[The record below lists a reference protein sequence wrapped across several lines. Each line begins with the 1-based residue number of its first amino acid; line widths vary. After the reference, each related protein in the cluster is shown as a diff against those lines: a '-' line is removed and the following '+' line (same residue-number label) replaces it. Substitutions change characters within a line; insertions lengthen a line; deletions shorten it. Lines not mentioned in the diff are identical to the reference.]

1 MRLAKTAKQ
10 EWRDLFGDL
19 YDILRTS
26 GDRTIE
32 VDISSSDTL
41 TDDIMNLRY
50 FFPLAYRLVETK
62 VITVSAPLILN
73 ILLAPAGGNVPAE
86 YLSRT
91 ETFLSQARN
100 LPYIKILV
108 NGTPLSQPLGEPG
121 RLFPLC
127 QVYRSGAS
135 SAHNDYRILAECLY
149 DKDRGENASRQNTP
163 PFVDI
168 ANKLLQRVKSQENYK
183 GLRGVSR
190 SFDASDK
197 EKLQIQVNE
206 YLNEHLGTMSILA
219 QIIWLFIL
227 RELQESK
234 QLYSL
239 PKRNEDSPHIFENVL
254 AKSRMDAIVYSEGMQ
269 QLIENACLHSCG
281 HTAWFGFR
289 MYQAGRK
296 PSMSKLVEET
306 RTRVKLYESYSPC
319 FRQSSRTSSQNI
331 FNEDYDFYFEFFVL
345 DDAGDHAGMTE
356 QYNQKVFEENQDIV
370 LPVYQ
375 SKLSEEERRS
385 FQPPRQFADVFPY
398 RESWMESACAAA
410 QAQEIRLYVTKLSHL
425 LELPVRRGNLES
437 HLEDLTIHYGLRLL
451 RRIVAVNHGYLMGSS
466 PCGKNTTLY
475 YLNGNTEGNKGESEP
490 KGSYV
495 TEWKAILPIT
505 YQWNKVAENASV
517 VNGQNCFGEKIS
529 PPRKTLY
536 FISQSELLD
545 NISARKKEDDISAL
559 REFLKDRLSA
569 LTAEEINLSVLL
581 VQMEQITLYDLEVIS
596 KSLFAEIVRIIWK
609 KENAEPRIALVFSAP
624 EAIHEFV
631 RLFSVFYLKSEQ
643 PDMKRVQIALCTGN
657 TRYNGI
663 YDVEFMLAGSSL
675 GSTYE
680 NALLFAYHHSEN
692 TLAYLPL
699 LDYLTK
705 SENTT
710 EDPAESSLPLFP
722 FELCLPPVLPN
733 SPTQKLDWQHNWFIQ
748 RMNAVLQE
756 DLRDHAYGCMIDDIH
771 IRLSSKLHLG
781 RFYEAELLFHN
792 MGNIA
797 RFAYMIAQE
806 LLYGDS
812 IETLVKDG
820 QILLLGYE
828 KYSAAL
834 LLQVEYW
841 LKKAG
846 CFDGVYMA
854 IIYDGEDESH
864 VELRPYFDM
873 ESERCPCPKQVQPVT
888 ILPVGTTLST
898 IYKMHNTARRSL
910 GSWFHGLWDER
921 ARNRNICLILANRDL
936 CGTGDLNAITY
947 RYWSDVDRGRQI
959 VTVNREKV
967 ASKEVQVK
975 YLLGADV
982 EWMDPRDCAICRKV
996 GEDIRPIIGGKQSDT
1011 IPSAIFLLHA
1021 DRGGRFRDLLDEN
1034 HLKENEKRICAL
1046 LGNISYSHIYHGNN
1060 HFQFYLY
1067 FQEIYLQNRD
1077 DIHEDLRKY
1086 RVTQDGFHVVISP
1099 LQSTN
1104 STFVKAVIDE
1114 AFNGS
1119 ARFLNVDLSNAYREE
1134 IRTKFSYIS
1143 EEYRCMQR
1151 NNPNAKF
1158 YIHFVDTSIVTG
1170 SRLNR
1175 ARLFMQML
1183 LQQSHICSKNVHL
1196 FERVFL
1202 LVNRCSYD
1210 SANYFTKDPRQN
1222 LYAYIHLAIPSYNT
1236 ENDFCPACKLTA
1248 KYELLGKR
1256 SSTERLS
1263 GEFQRLQEKHGKR
1276 KFDKYD
1282 RWLNEA
1288 IRKNRTYFSWLK
1300 QWLYVN
1306 VSHSQKRLLS
1316 FVPEADQ
1323 KRADRMGTAAIDAE
1337 CETVYRIINDLDVYR
1352 KISGVWDCSENLWGV
1367 ELGDDQQKTRQA
1379 YLRSL
1384 GSGNLERVVQ
1394 QLKAKGFDATPL
1406 SDVSN
1411 IIRTHLIA
1419 VRDYMR
1425 LTALQ
1430 HSYEALDSIPDTPGT
1445 APYSSCRAAMLKL
1458 MAESIV
1464 LDSSDIDSTRK
1475 EFKGQLK
1482 KVSSAEQY
1490 RFLLA
1495 YSSEWLI
1502 SYIKVLSRSQVA
1514 NYYNYRQ
1521 AITGIMSDMLRILSK
1536 PSYYENCIKE
1546 MQAEQKKTPG
1556 TKLPAEH
1563 WERIVCFLGILR
1575 GYEKGQS
1582 EPQLR
1587 AQLCYQVHMTLV
1599 HRMADLQITSRIDAD
1614 SVIST
1619 MDLYHSL
1626 VCMYFSQKP
1635 EFPYIDLPDS
1645 EQLTMRYLK
1654 SVKAAT
1660 MTSNDDVPC
1669 LILTATPAALIGRI
1683 KGRSKYA
1690 AYIRENL
1697 LLCARYIYMENTR
1710 MLYSGMRD
1718 MENQIPSDILTQV
1731 DSYRPADSF
1740 SEYMAIL
1747 SKEVDRCLRDCY
1759 WNLDDTAKEEDI
1771 LYQNLL
1777 GNFCRFWHQSTGEAP
1792 VEADGGINP
1801 LAYMLQYFRRLNRM
1815 SPDKGNT
1822 IDLDEIPYLYEELCR
1837 CICGFTGF
1845 QMCYIAYQSDGNV
1858 PEVFTQSG
1866 YQASLM
1872 ERDLLLTASQI
1883 GAIIRRAFAQSPDN
1897 PNVVIPGV
1905 AKLLGEKN
1913 CDYLVLHIPL
1923 RGDERSNHGF
1933 YLILQAEETVNIF
1946 RGESSTLP
1954 QKTLRKA
1961 RDILFLRRRLQEVL
1975 MRDYT
1980 VLINLRFDCSYVR
1993 TFYKS
1998 AQNRPYIMHI
2008 SDLHVKEDMGDRS
2021 ADISQRILG
2030 ALEKCQLN
2038 TSDGS
2043 DEQVKIDLL
2052 VISGDIVDSRD
2063 ANAPKMEQNYRYA
2076 EKLLNAIVTVL
2087 WTDADGYLPHD
2098 WRRRII
2104 ITTGNHDYASMN
2116 QYQAALKQRALT
2128 FAVPVEG
2135 ESGTMSKFAYFID
2148 FLIRYLDPPID
2159 ELLRNDLNE
2168 IRFYRKLN
2176 CKVLALNCSGA
2187 ANPLRTNKIGIQ
2199 EEIVLDLL
2207 SRESWSGDQAEDGLK
2222 VFRLAIGHYS
2232 PRYELSYFI
2241 DSYSVLPG
2249 WVWGQ
2254 EKRGAAWLKNN
2265 QSIRTINDLVELF
2278 ETAIAAEVAANG
2290 VETEP
2295 LKEIREM
2302 FNSEFSNL
2310 TKAKDIFIGENL
2322 SAPSTAVDAYLTC
2335 MRSMF
2340 HESARKTS
2348 AERKV
2353 LVKQLEE
2360 NDLYKRIEYYHK
2372 WLSGSQK
2379 WNEHISKLFFEVNE
2393 SIRMSTS
2400 DKASFRQFIENIQE
2414 KSKFDLYLAGHVHAY
2429 AEDPRQHILVA
2440 DKLFD
2445 DGRMDVRGYI
2455 IQVRRGDDPSY
2466 AGERFK

>member
-1 MRLAKTAKQ
+1 MRLVKKAKQ

-19 YDILRTS
+19 YDILHSS

-100 LPYIKILV
+100 LPYIKSLV
-108 NGTPLSQPLGEPG
+108 NGTPLSQPLGVPG

-135 SAHNDYRILAECLY
+135 SAHNDYRTLAECLY
-149 DKDRGENASRQNTP
+149 DKGRGENVSRQNTP

-190 SFDASDK
+190 SFDTFDK
-197 EKLQIQVNE
+197 EKLQVQVNE

-239 PKRNEDSPHIFENVL
+239 PKRNEDSPHIYENVL
-254 AKSRMDAIVYSEGMQ
+254 SKSRMDAIVYSEGMQ

-289 MYQAGRK
+289 MYQASRK

-306 RTRVKLYESYSPC
+306 RTRVKLYETYSPC
-319 FRQSSRTSSQNI
+319 FRQSSRTSSQNV

-375 SKLSEEERRS
+375 NKLSEDERLS
-385 FQPPRQFADVFPY
+385 FQPPRQFADVLPY

-410 QAQEIRLYVTKLSHL
+410 QAQEIRLYVTKLSQL
-425 LELPVRRGNLES
+425 LELPVRRENLES

-451 RRIVAVNHGYLMGSS
+451 RRIVSVNHGYLMGSS
-466 PCGKNTTLY
+466 PCGENTTLY
-475 YLNGNTEGNKGESEP
+475 YLNGNTEGDKGESEP
-490 KGSYV
+490 KSSYV

-517 VNGQNCFGEKIS
+517 VNGPNCFGEKIS

-536 FISQSELLD
+536 FISQSELLG
-545 NISARKKEDDISAL
+545 NISARKKDDDISAL
-559 REFLKDRLSA
+559 REFLKGRLSA
-569 LTAEEINLSVLL
+569 LTTEEINLSVLL

-596 KSLFAEIVRIIWK
+596 KSLFAEIVRIIWE
-609 KENAEPRIALVFSAP
+609 KEKAEPRIALVFSAP

-733 SPTQKLDWQHNWFIQ
+733 SPVQKLDWQHNWFIQ
-748 RMNAVLQE
+748 RMNAVLQK
-756 DLRDHAYGCMIDDIH
+756 DLRDSAYGCMIDDIH

-792 MGNIA
+792 MGNVA

-828 KYSAAL
+828 KYAAAL

-841 LKKAG
+841 LNKAG

-910 GSWFHGLWDER
+910 GSWFHGLWDEQ
-921 ARNRNICLILANRDL
+921 AQNRNICLILANRDL

-982 EWMDPRDCAICRKV
+982 EWMDPQDCAICRKV

-1021 DRGGRFRDLLDEN
+1021 DRGGRFRDLLDES

-1067 FQEIYLQNRD
+1067 FQKIYLENQN
-1077 DIHEDLRKY
+1077 DIHKDLRKY
-1086 RVTQDGFHVVISP
+1086 RVKQDGFHVVISP
-1099 LQSTN
+1099 LQLSN

-1114 AFNGS
+1114 AFNGN
-1119 ARFLNVDLSNAYREE
+1119 ARFLYVDLSNAYREE

-1143 EEYRCMQR
+1143 EEYRCIQR
-1151 NNPNAKF
+1151 NNPNTKF

-1183 LQQSHICSKNVHL
+1183 LQQSHICSKDVQL

-1210 SANYFTKDPRQN
+1210 SANYFTKEPREN

-1276 KFDKYD
+1276 TSHEYA

-1288 IRKNRTYFSWLK
+1288 MQKNRTYFSWLK

-1316 FVPEADQ
+1316 FAPEAAQ
-1323 KRADRMGTAAIDAE
+1323 KRSDRLGTAAMDAE
-1337 CETVYRIINDLDVYR
+1337 YETACRIIKDLDDYR
-1352 KISGVWDCSENLWGV
+1352 EISGVWDRSENLWGV
-1367 ELGDDQQKTRQA
+1367 ELDDDQHKARQV
-1379 YLRSL
+1379 YLHSL
-1384 GSGNLERVVQ
+1384 GGGNLDEVVRH
-1394 QLKAKGFDATPL
+1394 LNANGRGSTLL
-1406 SDVSN
+1406 SDALA

-1430 HSYEALDSIPDTPGT
+1430 HSYEALDGIPDTLGT
-1445 APYSSCRAAMLKL
+1445 TPYSSCRAAMLKL
-1458 MAESIV
+1458 MAKSLV
-1464 LDSSDIDSTRK
+1464 LDSSNIDSTL
-1475 EFKGQLK
+1475 KGQLK
-1482 KVSSAEQY
+1482 RVSSTEQY

-1546 MQAEQKKTPG
+1546 MQAEQEKTSG
-1556 TKLPAEH
+1556 TKLPTKY
-1563 WERIVCFLGILR
+1563 WERIVRFLGILR
-1575 GYEKGQS
+1575 GYEKEQS

-1635 EFPYIDLPDS
+1635 GFPYIDLPDS

-1660 MTSNDDVPC
+1660 MTSNDDIPC
-1669 LILTATPAALIGRI
+1669 LILTATPADLIHRI
-1683 KGRSKYA
+1683 EGRSRYA

-1718 MENQIPSDILTQV
+1718 MEKQISPDVLSQV
-1731 DSYRPADSF
+1731 ERYRPADSF
-1740 SEYMAIL
+1740 STYMGIL
-1747 SKEVDRCLRDCY
+1747 SEEVDCCLRSCY
-1759 WNLDDTAKEEDI
+1759 RNLDETAKEEDI

-1792 VEADGGINP
+1792 VGTGGGINP
-1801 LAYMLQYFRRLNRM
+1801 LAYMLQYFRRLSRM
-1815 SPDKGNT
+1815 SSDKDNT
-1822 IDLDEIPYLYEELCR
+1822 IDLDEIPYFYEELCR

-1845 QMCYIAYQSDGNV
+1845 QMCYIAYQSAGNV

-1866 YQASLM
+1866 YQISLM
-1872 ERDLLLTASQI
+1872 EHDLLLTASQI

-1897 PNVVIPGV
+1897 PNIVIPGV
-1905 AKLLGEKN
+1905 AKLLGEES

-1923 RGDERSNHGF
+1923 KGNTPSNHGF
-1933 YLILQAEETVNIF
+1933 YLILQADKNKNIF
-1946 RGESSTLP
+1946 RHENRALP
-1954 QKTLRKA
+1954 RQTLRKA

-1993 TFYKS
+1993 TFYKG
-1998 AQNRPYIMHI
+1998 AQNHPCIMHI

-2021 ADISQRILG
+2021 ADICKRMLG
-2030 ALEKCQLN
+2030 ALEKCQLKN
-2038 TSDGS
+2038 SSGP

-2063 ANAPKMEQNYRYA
+2063 ANAPRMEQNYRHA
-2076 EKLLNAIVTVL
+2076 EKLLNAIVSVL
-2087 WTDADGYLPHD
+2087 WKDADGYLPHD

-2116 QYQAALKQRALT
+2116 QYQAAQKQRTLT
-2128 FAVPVEG
+2128 FAVPAEG

-2148 FLIRYLDPPID
+2148 FLIRYLDPPVD

-2168 IRFYRKLN
+2168 TRFYRKLN
-2176 CKVLALNCSGA
+2176 FKVLVLNCSGA
-2187 ANPLRTNKIGIQ
+2187 ANPLRTNKIGVH
-2199 EEIVLDLL
+2199 EERVLDLL
-2207 SRESWSGDQAEDGLK
+2207 SREAWSGNQSENGQR
-2222 VFRLAIGHYS
+2222 VFRLVIGHYS

-2254 EKRGAAWLKNN
+2254 EKRGIDWLRNN
-2265 QSIRTINDLVELF
+2265 QLTRTINDLVEIF
-2278 ETAIAAEVAANG
+2278 EKAIEEEVTANG

-2295 LKEIREM
+2295 LKEIRAT
-2302 FNSEFSNL
+2302 FISEFSNL
-2310 TKAKDIFIGENL
+2310 TKAMEIFISENL
-2322 SAPSTAVDAYLTC
+2322 SAPSTAVDAYLICLRT
-2335 MRSMF
+2335 MF
-2340 HESARKTS
+2340 HEDAHRDGAGKKS
-2348 AERKV
+2348 
-2353 LVKQLEE
+2353 LVTQLEE
-2360 NDLYKRIEYYHK
+2360 NDLFKRIRHYYTWLCGSKK
-2372 WLSGSQK
+2372 WD
-2379 WNEHISKLFFEVNE
+2379 EHISKLFYEVNE
-2393 SIRMSTS
+2393 SIRMSSS
-2400 DKASFRQFIENIQE
+2400 DKFSFRQFIEKIQE
-2414 KSKFDLYLAGHVHAY
+2414 NNKFDLYLAGHVHAY
-2429 AEDPRQHILVA
+2429 AEDPQQHILVA
-2440 DKLFD
+2440 DKLFGGD
-2445 DGRMDVRGYI
+2445 RKDIRGYI
-2455 IQVRRGDDPSY
+2455 IQAQLGDDISY
-2466 AGERFK
+2466 TSERFK